1 MYKRIIST
9 AICVIALI
17 TVSLLSVSATEH
29 ATDVTTT
36 ATIEQPTE
44 ENETAS
50 VTTTQQSDIHSDIHN
65 GISFIIGAVG
75 MVIGCKLA
83 QGLSFWKW

>member
-17 TVSLLSVSATEH
+17 TVSLLSVSATEQ
-29 ATDVTTT
+29 ATEVTTT

-50 VTTTQQSDIHSDIHN
+50 VTTTQQSDIHN

>member
-17 TVSLLSVSATEH
+17 TVSLLSVSATEQ
-29 ATDVTTT
+29 ATEVTTT

-50 VTTTQQSDIHSDIHN
+50 VTTTQQSDIH
-65 GISFIIGAVG
+65 ISFIIGAVG